1 MRPHHLRGSS
11 TARSGG
17 ANLMRRKRVFRAF
30 ASSFVIELM
39 TALCTVAES
48 VLEPAALAIFLF

>member
-1 MRPHHLRGSS
+1 
-11 TARSGG
+11 
-17 ANLMRRKRVFRAF
+17 MRRKRVFRAF